1 MPTHGSKRTYATK
14 SFSALCQELLAS
26 EVGERWTELYEAL
39 ELSLRTDAVA
49 RENERLNRVAETPE
63 DEFDRMW
70 AATTNLQDVQ

>member
-14 SFSALCQELLAS
+14 SFFDMHPSLAS
-26 EVGERWTELYEAL
+26 EVGERWAELYEAL

-49 RENERLNRVAETPE
+49 RENERLNRVGETAE

-70 AATTNLQDVQ
+70 TATTNLQDVQ